1 MGCNCIKDM
10 NKKLKTSCLDIAL
23 IDSCLNIEY
32 SGCACGEFEEI
43 IEINYC
49 PICGKKII
57 DERQYLF
64 SVR

>member
-1 MGCNCIKDM
+1 MNCNCIKDM

-32 SGCACGEFEEI
+32 MGCACGAFEEI

-49 PICGKKII
+49 PICGKKITN
-57 DERQYLF
+57 EG
-64 SVR
+64 